1 MNEENCCSRS
11 EEPAGTAPAARDC
24 AAQILESLSSGIVA
38 INAEGVILLVN
49 RAARQ
54 YLSQASDGIRP
65 GVRLDTAPGAQ
76 PLVEVFEEV
85 VRTGAPITRREI
97 AFHLPEIGEKAI
109 GLSASP
115 LLGKAGFDGVIFL
128 FTDLTELRK
137 LERAAEL
144 NRQLATLGELTA
156 GVVHELRNPVSIIS
170 GMAELLIRKIDT
182 HDDRRSAA
190 EAILRESVGLERAIA
205 QFLAF
210 AKPYDLERAWR
221 RPEDIAHRAIQFCQR
236 RAQHKEMNLE
246 CQCAQE
252 LPTLFVD
259 ADRIAQALANILVN
273 AVDVAPHAGLVG
285 LRVYA
290 EKQYVIFEVTD
301 NGPGIHLQPG
311 ENLFTPFFTQ
321 KEGGT
326 GLGLTIAHRIIAA
339 HDGAI
344 SYANRKEGGAR
355 FCVRLPIKDAMVM
368 RPES

>member
-1 MNEENCCSRS
+1 MNEENCCSHS

-49 RAARQ
+49 KAARQ

-170 GMAELLIRKIDT
+170 GMAELLIRKMDT
-182 HDDRRSAA
+182 HDDRRNAA

-210 AKPYDLERAWR
+210 AKPYDLERAWS

-236 RAQHKEMNLE
+236 RAQYKEMNLE

-259 ADRIAQALANILVN
+259 ADRIAQALANVLVN
-273 AVDVAPHAGLVG
+273 AVDVAPHAGFVG

-355 FCVRLPIKDAMVM
+355 FCVRLPIKDARVV